1 MITVRRAEDR
11 GHFDHGWLDT
21 AHTFSFGEYYDPEHM
36 AFRALRV
43 INEDVVAPG
52 RGFGAHP
59 HRDMEIITYVLSG
72 ALAHKDSTGGEGT
85 IRPGEVQRMTAGS
98 GIFHSEFN
106 ASRTDPVHLLQI
118 WIFPDRKG
126 HEPGYEQKAFP
137 FESRRG
143 RLALLASPD
152 GAEGSLRINQDARL
166 SSALLDRGGVVRH
179 GLADGRH
186 AWVQVARG
194 SGAVNGIEVKAGD
207 GVAISGE
214 PAVELTA
221 AEDNTDFL
229 VFDLA

>member
-137 FESRRG
+137 FEFRRG